1 MKIYL
6 FYIKSENNT
15 LYAFTDNKEY
25 AISFSEQRNMK
36 LFKFKTMSV
45 DRNYFVSFKNKF
57 WDNYMIPIELEDD
70 DRSYIITGTN
80 NEEIILNDSVEKLG
94 DDMVYLRSYF
104 SSFEGLN
111 KKVLKLIDSLTDIS
125 IKNYKIYG
133 EGSNK
138 YDLEMQINTFSL
150 FYYLFRN
157 TFIKDGKD

>member
-45 DRNYFVSFKNKF
+45 NRNYFVSFKNKF

-70 DRSYIITGTN
+70 ESTN
-80 NEEIILNDSVEKLG
+80 DINTYYLLDTEK
-94 DDMVYLRSYF
+94 V
-104 SSFEGLN
+104 
-111 KKVLKLIDSLTDIS
+111 
-125 IKNYKIYG
+125 
-133 EGSNK
+133 GSNK
-138 YDLEMQINTFSL
+138 DLFNEIQSKS
-150 FYYLFRN
+150 FYN
-157 TFIKDGKD
+157 